1 MATTRTFEI
10 RSKQDASD
18 IITAIHN
25 NFFEN
30 DNDEMV
36 IEEIEDDNGNI
47 TVYGWNDS
55 RYYNERKVPENKR
68 CTYYISPCF
77 GEIELPKIIDF
88 MKEKNLIKRV
98 RFQIQVHKI
107 VWDPQKRGV

>member
-10 RSKQDASD
+10 RSKQEASD
-18 IITAIHN
+18 IITTIHN

-47 TVYGWNDS
+47 TVVAWDDFMH
-55 RYYNERKVPENKR
+55 YNERNYPPVAIFRRNKSDQ
-68 CTYYISPCF
+68 TI
-77 GEIELPKIIDF
+77 
-88 MKEKNLIKRV
+88 NV
-98 RFQIQVHKI
+98 
-107 VWDPQKRGV
+107 

>member
-10 RSKQDASD
+10 RSKQEASN

-47 TVYGWNDS
+47 TVVAWNDS
-55 RYYNERKVPENKR
+55 MHYNERNYPPAMIFRRNKSYK
-68 CTYYISPCF
+68 TTNF
-77 GEIELPKIIDF
+77 
-88 MKEKNLIKRV
+88 
-98 RFQIQVHKI
+98 
-107 VWDPQKRGV
+107 